1 MKKICL
7 SIDQMRQLKE
17 LGVETKDAS
26 LVLMFF
32 TEDGEELCWDEVKN
46 SGKEKPL
53 WEWFNEETEI
63 WEPAIFELFDAE
75 TGSYDHSYREE
86 CGVFSL
92 QDMLEMIPVYID
104 KGLYSLELSF
114 DEIAYT
120 DKPVYTLQY
129 IDVVRNKI
137 KYSVE
142 KENLIDTVFD
152 MFVWLAKRGYLKGGN
167 K

>member
-26 LVLMFF
+26 MVLMFF
-32 TEDGEELCWDEVKN
+32 TEDGEELSWDQVEN
-46 SGKEKPL
+46 HGKDRPL

-63 WEPAIFELFDAE
+63 WEPAIFELFDPE

-86 CGVFSL
+86 CGVFTL
-92 QDMLEMIPVYID
+92 QDMLEMMPIYID

-114 DEIAYT
+114 DEVAYT

-129 IDVVRNKI
+129 IDAVRNVS

-152 MFVWLAKRGYLKGGN
+152 MLIWLAKHGYLKGGN